1 MVNSTLICSV
11 STIPQRESQAPAGE
25 DPDGARTRRSGT
37 LGHYPVGRRRA
48 GRTRSLTGV
57 FDGEPI
63 FFRAPHEFRDWLE
76 RHHATA
82 TECVV
87 GYWKTHTGKPS
98 LRWADAVREALCFG
112 WIDGQS
118 RSIDGERHMQRF
130 TPRKSR
136 RWSAVNVA
144 LVAELEAEGRM
155 TEAGRRAFAARDTS
169 EEPYS
174 TSKRPSRLPP
184 EFDERLRRD
193 HPKAAAFW
201 DSTPPSYRKMRAFWI
216 SEAKRPDTR
225 ERRFGLLVEACAAG
239 ERLQ

>member
-1 MVNSTLICSV
+1 M
-11 STIPQRESQAPAGE
+11 
-25 DPDGARTRRSGT
+25 
-37 LGHYPVGRRRA
+37 
-48 GRTRSLTGV
+48 

-112 WIDGQS
+112 WIDGQG

-201 DSTPPSYRKMRAFWI
+201 GLHAAELPQDARLLDQRGEAPRDARAAI
-216 SEAKRPDTR
+216 RPARRGLRRGRAAPVVRRSEPKGGADGSRP
-225 ERRFGLLVEACAAG
+225 
-239 ERLQ
+239 

>member
-1 MVNSTLICSV
+1 MRAHKRCVGFVRSRKFPRMRNELLDL
-11 STIPQRESQAPAGE
+11 AG
-25 DPDGARTRRSGT
+25 PLRLPT
-37 LGHYPVGRRRA
+37 RRA
-48 GRTRSLTGV
+48 GRSRSLTGV
-57 FDGEPI
+57 FNDEPI
-63 FFRAPHEFRDWLE
+63 FFRASHEFRDWLE
-76 RHHATA
+76 CNHATA

-87 GYWKTHTGKPS
+87 GYSKMHTGKPS

-118 RSIDGERHMQRF
+118 RSIDDERHMQRF

-155 TEAGRRAFAARDTS
+155 TEAGRRAFAARDAT

-174 TSKRPSRLPP
+174 TSKRPSQLPP

-193 HPKAAAFW
+193 HPNAAAFW

-225 ERRFGLLVEACAAG
+225 ERRFSLLVEACAAG
-239 ERLQ
+239 ERLP

>member
-1 MVNSTLICSV
+1 M
-11 STIPQRESQAPAGE
+11 
-25 DPDGARTRRSGT
+25 
-37 LGHYPVGRRRA
+37 
-48 GRTRSLTGV
+48 

-87 GYWKTHTGKPS
+87 GYWKTHTGIPS

-118 RSIDGERHMQRF
+118 RSIDDERHMQRF

-155 TEAGRRAFAARDTS
+155 TEAGRRAFAARDAS

-174 TSKRPSRLPP
+174 TSKRPSQLPP

-193 HPKAAAFW
+193 HQEAAAFW
-201 DSTPPSYRKMRAFWI
+201 DSTPPSYRRMRAFWI
-216 SEAKRPDTR
+216 SDAKRPETR
-225 ERRFGLLVEACAAG
+225 ERRFSLLVEACARG
-239 ERLQ
+239 ERLR

>member
-1 MVNSTLICSV
+1 M
-11 STIPQRESQAPAGE
+11 
-25 DPDGARTRRSGT
+25 
-37 LGHYPVGRRRA
+37 
-48 GRTRSLTGV
+48 

-63 FFRAPHEFRDWLE
+63 FFRASHEFRDWLE

-118 RSIDGERHMQRF
+118 RSIDDERHMQRF

-174 TSKRPSRLPP
+174 TSKRPSQLPP

-201 DSTPPSYRKMRAFWI
+201 DSTPPSYRKMRCLLDQRG
-216 SEAKRPDTR
+216 EAARDARAAIQPARRGLRRGRAAPIVLRRVVAASFTR
-225 ERRFGLLVEACAAG
+225 R
-239 ERLQ
+239 

>member
-1 MVNSTLICSV
+1 MA
-11 STIPQRESQAPAGE
+11 APDSAGK
-25 DPDGARTRRSGT
+25 DAVPAFRGAWSLPGW
-37 LGHYPVGRRRA
+37 PPSCGRR
-48 GRTRSLTGV
+48 RSLTGV

-98 LRWADAVREALCFG
+98 IRWADAVREALCFG

-118 RSIDGERHMQRF
+118 RSIDDERHMQRF

-155 TEAGRRAFAARDTS
+155 TEAGRRAFAARDAS

-174 TSKRPSRLPP
+174 TSKRPGRLPP

-201 DSTPPSYRKMRAFWI
+201 DSTPSSYRKMRAFWI
-216 SEAKRPDTR
+216 SEAKRPETR
-225 ERRFGLLVEACAAG
+225 ERRFSRLVEACAAG
-239 ERLQ
+239 ERLP